1 MRSFRACATLTAPAI
16 ALALWFAAP
25 PARAQKRATEVELK
39 AAFLVNFAKF
49 TEWPPDAL
57 PAGAP
62 VTFCVV
68 DDAATAGVLEAS
80 VASTTIAGRA
90 MSLER
95 RTPGSLLPACHVLFI
110 PGLSDRAAAA
120 AVETLKGS
128 TTFSVS
134 DTPALTR
141 AGGVA
146 YFYIEG
152 DQVRFAINVAAAQ
165 RARLHI
171 SSRMLGLAKIVKDGP
186 R

>member
-1 MRSFRACATLTAPAI
+1 VTAPAI
-16 ALALWFAAP
+16 VLALWLGALP
-25 PARAQKRATEVELK
+25 SQAQKRATEVELK

-57 PAGAP
+57 PPGAP

-68 DDAATAGVLEAS
+68 DDAAVAGILEGV
-80 VASTTIAGRA
+80 VASTTIGGRA

-95 RTPGSLLPACHVLFI
+95 RTPGALLPACHVLFV
-110 PGLSDRAAAA
+110 PRLSDREAAA
-120 AVETLKGS
+120 AVGTLKGS

-146 YFYIEG
+146 FFYIEG

-171 SSRMLGLAKIVKDGP
+171 SSRMLGLAKIVKDGRP
-186 R
+186 